1 MTSEIDLLS
10 LDEFEKQLGEL
21 IEVSAR
27 NGIRFDR
34 SWTFRRPN
42 GDTPDVMVEITRL
55 RDSPD
60 DS

>member
-1 MTSEIDLLS
+1 MELFS

-34 SWTFRRPN
+34 SWTFRRPDD
-42 GDTPDVMVEITRL
+42 DTPDVMVEITHL
-55 RDSPD
+55 QDCSED
-60 DS
+60 V